1 MKKRTVFLMWVTI
14 IMFIVILIPYIQ
26 NAGGWPA
33 SSGISLFMW
42 YYKANDF
49 PPAYLY
55 IVTMWIIEWVLVT
68 LFIQSLL
75 NGIKPDEPTKFDI
88 NQ

>member
-1 MKKRTVFLMWVTI
+1 MKKKTVFLMWIAI
-14 IMFIVILIPYIQ
+14 IMFIMVLIPYIQ
-26 NAGGWPA
+26 NAWGWPA
-33 SSGISLFMW
+33 SSGISLFMG
-42 YYKANDF
+42 YYKVNDF

-55 IVTMWIIEWVLVT
+55 IVTMWIIRWVVIT

-75 NGIKPDEPTKFDI
+75 NDFKGEEPTKFDL

>member
-1 MKKRTVFLMWVTI
+1 MKKRTIFLMRIAI

-26 NAGGWPA
+26 NAWGWPS
-33 SSGISLFMW
+33 SSGISLFMG

-55 IVTMWIIEWVLVT
+55 IVTMWIIEWVMVT
-68 LFIQSLL
+68 LFVQSLL
-75 NGIKPDEPTKFDI
+75 NDLKGDEPTKFDL